1 MVSSGKRLFS
11 ESANSMAFSLSPTIA
26 SESAAK
32 DCTSFPF
39 DALKALPAAR
49 FASGPFRGGYR
60 LPRKLAR
67 SIQLA
72 VIRCSVRLVVK
83 QLRFFARP
91 IRRPADLFRHACV
104 ITLQKRKLIQ
114 RVADAG

>member
-1 MVSSGKRLFS
+1 MPCSSLRLRAVPK
-11 ESANSMAFSLSPTIA
+11 ERLAQA
-26 SESAAK
+26 SRRLAT
-32 DCTSFPF
+32 CRTF
-39 DALKALPAAR
+39 

-91 IRRPADLFRHACV
+91 IRRPADLFRHARV
-104 ITLQKRKLIQ
+104 ITLQERKLIQ